1 MSNQDKTQNS
11 ISRSRPILSAA
22 LYGIYDPKL
31 IGLISTPPS
40 ISTSSSTQSNV
51 KTSTSDPTKPVLKG
65 YFENVDKTD
74 LQRYK
79 EANRLEI
86 AASIAS
92 GRPGGLS
99 SRSNNEEKRTPSA
112 SRSQETTTLGVA
124 NSKALESAAKW
135 SSNSIASGKN
145 PAQHKQSSGSR
156 SVPEHSLLGHSLQN
170 KALVQQPE
178 RSSRPIPEHSVS
190 GHPQWVQESQA
201 QQTRHEFPF
210 IPVAPEM
217 WEAQR
222 KSIEERINRLRKTM
236 ERGGAPVAELEATP
250 VIQSSSKDKI
260 KRTSAR
266 IVDAKSHPQELERK
280 SIPAKQPTQT
290 QAKKKTGFEKDL
302 FFNER
307 ADFHLQEWLNESDK
321 GDLATATEHLAV
333 VENMIVEKWGSI
345 KAAPKE
351 YISQFLTCKIMNLL
365 WYHKDQ
371 EALQLAKY
379 IEPVHLEKAV
389 WGQRISS
396 SHLVA
401 EILLYMRLKDW
412 NMANRKCTLFLQ
424 PGLLEPPG
432 LKNPLDPKIDAADQN
447 LRFWLMAKILKGS
460 GKPVDAKF
468 YKAQVKPGLSGHSW
482 YKWADRCLRQW

>member
-1 MSNQDKTQNS
+1 MLDQDKTQNS

-40 ISTSSSTQSNV
+40 IPTSSSTQSNV
-51 KTSTSDPTKPVLKG
+51 KTSASDPTKPVLKG
-65 YFENVDKTD
+65 YFENVEKTD

-79 EANRLEI
+79 EADRLEI

-135 SSNSIASGKN
+135 SSNSIASG
-145 PAQHKQSSGSR
+145 
-156 SVPEHSLLGHSLQN
+156 HSLQN

-190 GHPQWVQESQA
+190 GHPQWVQESQV
-201 QQTRHEFPF
+201 QQTRHELPF
-210 IPVAPEM
+210 IPVAPET

-222 KSIEERINRLRKTM
+222 KSIEERMKRLRKTM
-236 ERGGAPVAELEATP
+236 ERGGTPVAELEATP

-280 SIPAKQPTQT
+280 STPAKQPTQT

-351 YISQFLTCKIMNLL
+351 YISQFLTCKIMDLL

-379 IEPVHLEKAV
+379 I
-389 WGQRISS
+389 
-396 SHLVA
+396 
-401 EILLYMRLKDW
+401 
-412 NMANRKCTLFLQ
+412 
-424 PGLLEPPG
+424 EPPG

-447 LRFWLMAKILKGS
+447 LGFWLMAKILKGS